1 MNTELKI
8 EYLDINS
15 LKPYEQNA
23 RKHQDKD
30 LSTIKASIKEFGMSD
45 PIGIW
50 SDKNVIVEG
59 HGRFMACKDL
69 GIKTVPIIRLDHLS
83 DTQRKAYALAH
94 NKTAEMS
101 EWDLDILDFELNAL
115 DFDIDMEQ
123 FGFDLS
129 DEIEKER
136 KPVEVSNEY
145 VITIDCTSEEDMET
159 KYNQILELG
168 IECRLSTL

>member
-1 MNTELKI
+1 MNNELKI
-8 EYLDINS
+8 EYLDIS
-15 LKPYEQNA
+15 LLKPYEQNA
-23 RKHQDKD
+23 RKHQEKD
-30 LSTIKASIKEFGMSD
+30 LATIKASISNFGMSD

-50 SDKNVIVEG
+50 SDKNIIVEG
-59 HGRFMACKDL
+59 HGRYMACKDL
-69 GIKTVPIIRLDHLS
+69 GINNVPVIRLDHLS

-136 KPVEVSNEY
+136 KPVEVKDEY
-145 VITIDCTSEEDMET
+145 VITIECESEQDMEE
-159 KYNQILELG
+159 KYNQILGLG